1 MRAGLVLV
9 VMIAVGRVQVA
20 VVQIIHVVPV
30 GHGNVSAVGSV
41 HMVVLCV
48 LHAFV
53 QFAGIPMIIVTM
65 VQVAIVHVVDVVAV
79 WHGHV
84 AAVGAVHVRVF
95 GIGPVIHE
103 RSMSFVPS
111 SGSSLPDDV
120 VSNGAWVACSI

>member
-1 MRAGLVLV
+1 MAV
-9 VMIAVGRVQVA
+9 VGGVA
-20 VVQIIHVVPV
+20 V
-30 GHGNVSAVGSV
+30 AV
-41 HMVVLCV
+41 
-48 LHAFV
+48 
-53 QFAGIPMIIVTM
+53 
-65 VQVAIVHVVDVVAV
+65 VHVVDVVAV
-79 WHGHV
+79 GHGHV